1 MLRSTPSSGY
11 HPPVLTVSNLRKQY
25 GDFLA
30 VNNVCFSV
38 SKGECFGLLGPN
50 GAGKTTTISII
61 CGILRPDSGQVLING
76 QQITSDT
83 SPIKQRIG
91 YVPQDLALYEELD
104 AVGNL
109 RLFGALYHL
118 GGDTLRKRIDEAL
131 TLTGLTDRAHEP
143 VSRFSGGMKRRLN
156 IGAALLHDP
165 DLLIFDE
172 PTVGVDPQSRNAI
185 FDTLKTLQ
193 SRGKTLIY
201 TTHYMEEVERLCDRV
216 AIMDHGQIIADDTL
230 PGLRR
235 LLPDRER
242 LQVELTD
249 VGGNGWLEELNTL
262 PGIRLAQL
270 HGTTLTLGI
279 DQIGRDVSTV
289 LTWLDTR
296 NVQIRSASTRHTA
309 LEDIFLH
316 LTGRS
321 LRD

>member
-1 MLRSTPSSGY
+1 
-11 HPPVLTVSNLRKQY
+11 VLIVSNLRKQY

-30 VNNVCFSV
+30 VNNVCLSV
-38 SKGECFGLLGPN
+38 SEGECFGLLGPN

-104 AVGNL
+104 AISNL

-118 GGDTLRKRIDEAL
+118 SGDTLRKRIDEAL
-131 TLTGLTDRAHEP
+131 TLTGLADRAHEP
-143 VSRFSGGMKRRLN
+143 ITRFSGGMKRRLN

-216 AIMDHGQIIADDTL
+216 AIVDHGKRIALGTPREL
-230 PGLRR
+230 IAALRAEHVLEFALSGSVVVDEAP
-235 LLPDRER
+235 LLGIEGVCASARRDGTYR
-242 LQVELTD
+242 LQVE
-249 VGGNGWLEELNTL
+249 ELHL
-262 PGIRLAQL
+262 AMPALLSELRRQGAQL
-270 HGTTLTLGI
+270 AELRTH
-279 DQIGRDVSTV
+279 
-289 LTWLDTR
+289 
-296 NVQIRSASTRHTA
+296 SAT
-309 LEDIFLH
+309 LEDVFVS
-316 LTGRS
+316 LTGRH
-321 LRD
+321 LRDE

>member
-1 MLRSTPSSGY
+1 M
-11 HPPVLTVSNLRKQY
+11 LTVSNLRKQY

-30 VNNVCFSV
+30 VNNVCLSV

-61 CGILRPDSGQVLING
+61 CGILRPDSGQVLIDG
-76 QQITSDT
+76 QPITSDT
-83 SPIKQRIG
+83 SPVKQRIG

-104 AVGNL
+104 AISNL

-118 GGDTLRKRIDEAL
+118 GGDALRKRIDAVL
-131 TLTGLTDRAHEP
+131 TLTGLADRAREP
-143 VSRFSGGMKRRLN
+143 VTRFSGGMKRRLN

-165 DLLIFDE
+165 DLLVFDE
-172 PTVGVDPQSRNAI
+172 PTVGVDSQSRNAI

-193 SRGKTLIY
+193 SHGKTLIY

-216 AIMDHGQIIADDTL
+216 AIMDHGRVIADDTL

-235 LLPDRER
+235 LLPDRDR

-249 VGGNGWLEELNTL
+249 TNANGRLEQLTCL
-262 PGIRLAQL
+262 PGVRLAQL
-270 HGTTLTLGI
+270 HGNTLTVEI
-279 DQIGRDVSTV
+279 DRIGRDVPAI
-289 LTWLDTR
+289 LTWLDTQ
-296 NVQIRSASTRHTA
+296 NFQIRSASTRHTA

>member
-1 MLRSTPSSGY
+1 
-11 HPPVLTVSNLRKQY
+11 VLTVSDLRKQY

-30 VNNVCFSV
+30 VNNVRFSV

-61 CGILRPDSGQVLING
+61 CGILRPDSGQVLIHG
-76 QQITSDT
+76 QQITADT
-83 SPIKQRIG
+83 SPVKQRIG

-104 AVGNL
+104 AIGNL

-118 GGDTLRKRIDEAL
+118 SGDTLRRRIDEAL
-131 TLTGLTDRAHEP
+131 TLTGLADRARDP
-143 VSRFSGGMKRRLN
+143 VTRFSGGMKRRLN

-165 DLLIFDE
+165 DLLILDE

-216 AIMDHGQIIADDTL
+216 AIMDHGRIIANDTL

-235 LLPDRER
+235 LLPDRDR
-242 LQVELTD
+242 LQVELAD
-249 VGGNGWLEELNTL
+249 VGGNGWLEQLTTL
-262 PGIRLAQL
+262 AGVRLADL
-270 HGTTLTLGI
+270 HGTTLTLEI
-279 DQIGRDVSTV
+279 DHIGRDVPTI

-296 NVQIRSASTRHTA
+296 NFHVRSASTRHTA

>member
-1 MLRSTPSSGY
+1 M
-11 HPPVLTVSNLRKQY
+11 LTVSDLRKQF

-30 VNNVCFSV
+30 VNDVCLSV
-38 SKGECFGLLGPN
+38 PKGECFGLLGPN

-61 CGILRPDSGQVLING
+61 CGILRPDSGQVLVDG

-83 SPIKQRIG
+83 SPVKQRIG

-104 AVGNL
+104 AINNL

-118 GGDTLRKRIDEAL
+118 GGDALRRRIDEAL
-131 TLTGLTDRAHEP
+131 TLTGLADRAREP
-143 VSRFSGGMKRRLN
+143 VTRFSGGMKRRLN

-165 DLLIFDE
+165 DLLILDE

-216 AIMDHGQIIADDTL
+216 AIMDHGQVIANDTL

-235 LLPDRER
+235 LLPGRDR
-242 LQVELTD
+242 LQVELAD
-249 VGGNGWLEELNTL
+249 VGGSGRLEQLTTL
-262 PGIRLAQL
+262 AGVRFARLD
-270 HGTTLTLGI
+270 GTTLTLEI
-279 DQIGRDVSTV
+279 DHIGRDVPTI
-289 LTWLDTR
+289 LTWLNTR
-296 NVQIRSASTRHTA
+296 NFHVRSASTRHTA
-309 LEDIFLH
+309 LEDVFLH

>member
-1 MLRSTPSSGY
+1 
-11 HPPVLTVSNLRKQY
+11 VLTVSNVRKQY
-25 GDFLA
+25 GDILA

-61 CGILRPDSGQVLING
+61 CGILRPNSGQVLING

-104 AVGNL
+104 AISNL

-118 GGDTLRKRIDEAL
+118 SGDTLGKRIDEAL
-131 TLTGLTDRAHEP
+131 TLTGLADRTHGP
-143 VSRFSGGMKRRLN
+143 ITRFSGGMKRRLN

-216 AIMDHGQIIADDTL
+216 AIMDHGQIIANDTL

-235 LLPDRER
+235 LLPDRDR

-249 VGGNGWLEELNTL
+249 VGGNGWLEQLTTL
-262 PGIRLAQL
+262 AGVRLAHL
-270 HGTTLTLGI
+270 HGTTLTLEI
-279 DQIGRDVSTV
+279 DHIGRDVPTI
-289 LTWLDTR
+289 LTWLDTQ
-296 NVQIRSASTRHTA
+296 NFHIRSASTRHTA

>member
-1 MLRSTPSSGY
+1 
-11 HPPVLTVSNLRKQY
+11 VLTVSNLRRQY
-25 GDFLA
+25 GNILA

-76 QQITSDT
+76 QQIISDT

-104 AVGNL
+104 AISNL

-118 GGDTLRKRIDEAL
+118 SGDTLGKRIDEAL
-131 TLTGLTDRAHEP
+131 TLTGLADRAHEP
-143 VSRFSGGMKRRLN
+143 ITRFSGGMKRRLN

-216 AIMDHGQIIADDTL
+216 AIMDHGQIIANDTL

-235 LLPDRER
+235 LLPDRDR

-249 VGGNGWLEELNTL
+249 VGSNGLLEQLTTL
-262 PGIRLAQL
+262 AGVRLAHL
-270 HGTTLTLGI
+270 HGTTLTLEI
-279 DQIGRDVSTV
+279 DHIGRDVPTI

-296 NVQIRSASTRHTA
+296 NFHIRSASTHQTA

>member
-1 MLRSTPSSGY
+1 
-11 HPPVLTVSNLRKQY
+11 VLSVSNLRRQY
-25 GDFLA
+25 GDILA

-38 SKGECFGLLGPN
+38 SEGECFGLLGPN

-61 CGILRPDSGQVLING
+61 CGILRPDSGQVLVDG
-76 QQITSDT
+76 QPITSDT
-83 SPIKQRIG
+83 SPVKRRIG

-104 AVGNL
+104 AISNL

-118 GGDTLRKRIDEAL
+118 SGDTLAKRIDEAL
-131 TLTGLTDRAHEP
+131 TLTGLADRAREP
-143 VSRFSGGMKRRLN
+143 ITRFSGGMKRRLN

-216 AIMDHGQIIADDTL
+216 AIMDHGQIIANDTL

-235 LLPDRER
+235 LLPDRDR

-249 VGGNGWLEELNTL
+249 VGGGNGWLEQLTTL
-262 PGIRLAQL
+262 AGVRLAHL
-270 HGTTLTLGI
+270 HGTTLTLEI
-279 DQIGRDVSTV
+279 DHVGRDVPTI

-296 NVQIRSASTRHTA
+296 NFHIRSASTSHTA

>member
-1 MLRSTPSSGY
+1 
-11 HPPVLTVSNLRKQY
+11 VLTVSNLRKQY
-25 GDFLA
+25 GDSLA
-30 VNNVCFSV
+30 VNDLSFSV
-38 SKGECFGLLGPN
+38 PEGECFGLLGPN

-104 AVGNL
+104 AIDNL
-109 RLFGALYHL
+109 RLFGALYRL
-118 GGDTLRKRIDEAL
+118 AGDILRKRIDAAL
-131 TLTGLTDRAHEP
+131 TLTGLADRAREP
-143 VSRFSGGMKRRLN
+143 VNRFSGGMKRRLN

-185 FDTLKTLQ
+185 FDTHKTLQ

-216 AIMDHGQIIADDTL
+216 AIMDHGQVIANDTL

-235 LLPDRER
+235 LLPDRDR

-249 VGGNGWLEELNTL
+249 VGGSSGWIEQLTTL
-262 PGIRLAQL
+262 AGVRLAHL
-270 HGTTLTLGI
+270 HGTTLTLDI
-279 DQIGRDVSTV
+279 DHIGRDVPTV

-296 NVQIRSASTRHTA
+296 NFHIRSASTRHTA
-309 LEDIFLH
+309 LEDVFLH

>member
-1 MLRSTPSSGY
+1 M
-11 HPPVLTVSNLRKQY
+11 LTVSDLRKQY
-25 GDFLA
+25 GDSLA
-30 VNNVCFSV
+30 VNNVCLSV

-61 CGILRPDSGQVLING
+61 CGILRPDSGQVLIDG

-83 SPIKQRIG
+83 SPVKQRIG

-104 AVGNL
+104 AISNL

-118 GGDTLRKRIDEAL
+118 GGDTLHKRIDEAL
-131 TLTGLTDRAHEP
+131 TLTGLADRAREP
-143 VSRFSGGMKRRLN
+143 ITRFSGGMKRRLN

-165 DLLIFDE
+165 DLLVFDE

-185 FDTLKTLQ
+185 FETLKTLR
-193 SRGKTLIY
+193 SRGKTLVY

-216 AIMDHGQIIADDTL
+216 AIMDHGRIIANDTL

-235 LLPDRER
+235 LLPDRDR

-249 VGGNGWLEELNTL
+249 VGGGDGWLE
-262 PGIRLAQL
+262 RLTALAGVRRADL
-270 HGTTLTLGI
+270 HGTTLTLEI
-279 DQIGRDVSTV
+279 DHVGRDVPTI

-296 NVQIRSASTRHTA
+296 NFQVRSASTRHTA

>member
-1 MLRSTPSSGY
+1 
-11 HPPVLTVSNLRKQY
+11 VLTVSNLRKQY

-30 VNNVCFSV
+30 VNDVCFSV

-50 GAGKTTTISII
+50 GAGKTTTISTI
-61 CGILRPDSGQVLING
+61 CGILRPDSGQVLIDG
-76 QQITSDT
+76 QEITSDT

-104 AVGNL
+104 AIGNL

-118 GGDTLRKRIDEAL
+118 TGDTLRGRIDEAL
-131 TLTGLTDRAHEP
+131 TLTGLADRAREP
-143 VSRFSGGMKRRLN
+143 IARFSGGMKRRLN

-165 DLLIFDE
+165 DLLVFDE

-216 AIMDHGQIIADDTL
+216 AIMDHGQVIANDTL

-235 LLPDRER
+235 LLPDRDR
-242 LQVELTD
+242 LHVELTD
-249 VGGNGWLEELNTL
+249 VRGDGWLEQLTTL
-262 PGIRLAQL
+262 AGVRLARL
-270 HGTTLTLGI
+270 DGATLTIEI
-279 DQIGRDVSTV
+279 DHIGRDVPTI
-289 LTWLDTR
+289 LTWLNTH
-296 NVQIRSASTRHTA
+296 NFHIRSASTRHTA

>member
-1 MLRSTPSSGY
+1 M
-11 HPPVLTVSNLRKQY
+11 LTVSNLRKQY

-30 VNNVCFSV
+30 VNNVCLSV
-38 SKGECFGLLGPN
+38 PKGECFGLLGPN

-61 CGILRPDSGQVLING
+61 CGILRPDSGQVLIDG
-76 QQITSDT
+76 RQITSDT

-104 AVGNL
+104 AIGNL

-131 TLTGLTDRAHEP
+131 ALTGLADRAREP
-143 VSRFSGGMKRRLN
+143 VTRFSGGMKRRLN

-165 DLLIFDE
+165 DLLILDE

-216 AIMDHGQIIADDTL
+216 AIMDHGQIIANDTL
-230 PGLRR
+230 PGLRG
-235 LLPDRER
+235 LLPNRDR

-249 VGGNGWLEELNTL
+249 VGGGDGRLEQLTTL
-262 PGIRLAQL
+262 AGVRLADL
-270 HGTTLTLGI
+270 HGTTLTLEI
-279 DQIGRDVSTV
+279 DHIGRDVPTI

-296 NVQIRSASTRHTA
+296 NFHIRSASTRHTA

>member
-1 MLRSTPSSGY
+1 M
-11 HPPVLTVSNLRKQY
+11 LTVSNLRKQY

-30 VNNVCFSV
+30 VNNVCLSV
-38 SKGECFGLLGPN
+38 PKGECFGLLGPN

-61 CGILRPDSGQVLING
+61 CGILRPDSGQVLIDG
-76 QQITSDT
+76 RQITSDT

-104 AVGNL
+104 AIGNL

-131 TLTGLTDRAHEP
+131 ALTGLADRAHEP
-143 VSRFSGGMKRRLN
+143 VTRFSGGMKRRLN

-165 DLLIFDE
+165 DLLILDE

-216 AIMDHGQIIADDTL
+216 AIMDHGRIIADDTL

-235 LLPDRER
+235 LLPDRDR
-242 LQVELTD
+242 LQVELND
-249 VGGNGWLEELNTL
+249 VGGGDARLEQLTAL
-262 PGIRLAQL
+262 AGVRLAHL
-270 HGTTLTLGI
+270 HGATLTLEI
-279 DQIGRDVSTV
+279 DHIGRDVPTI

-296 NVQIRSASTRHTA
+296 NFHIRSASTRHTA

>member
-1 MLRSTPSSGY
+1 
-11 HPPVLTVSNLRKQY
+11 VLTVSNLRKQY

-38 SKGECFGLLGPN
+38 SQGECFGLLGPN

-61 CGILRPDSGQVLING
+61 CGILRPDSGEVLING

-104 AVGNL
+104 AISNL

-118 GGDTLRKRIDEAL
+118 SGDTLRKRIDEAL
-131 TLTGLTDRAHEP
+131 TLTGLADRAREP

-165 DLLIFDE
+165 DLLVLDE

-216 AIMDHGQIIADDTL
+216 AIMDHGQIIANDTL

-235 LLPDRER
+235 LLPDRDR

-249 VGGNGWLEELNTL
+249 VVGGNDWLKQLNSVA
-262 PGIRLAQL
+262 GVRLAHL
-270 HGTTLTLGI
+270 DGTTLTLGI
-279 DQIGRDVSTV
+279 DHIGRDVPTI
-289 LTWLDTR
+289 LTWLDAR
-296 NVQIRSASTRHTA
+296 NVHIRSASTRHTA

>member
-1 MLRSTPSSGY
+1 
-11 HPPVLTVSNLRKQY
+11 VLTVSDLRKRY
-25 GDFLA
+25 GDLPA
-30 VNNVCFSV
+30 VDDVCFSV

-61 CGILRPDSGQVLING
+61 CGILRPDSGRVLIDG
-76 QQITSDT
+76 RQITSDT

-109 RLFGALYHL
+109 RLFGALYRL
-118 GGDTLRKRIDEAL
+118 GGDALRRRIDEAL
-131 TLTGLTDRAHEP
+131 ALTGLADRAREP
-143 VSRFSGGMKRRLN
+143 VARFSGGMKRRLN

-185 FDTLKTLQ
+185 FDTLKALQ

-216 AIMDHGQIIADDTL
+216 AIMDHGRVIANDTL

-235 LLPDRER
+235 LLPDRDR
-242 LQVELTD
+242 LQVELANVRGD
-249 VGGNGWLEELNTL
+249 GSGNGWLEQLTTL
-262 PGIRLAQL
+262 PGVRLVRLDGA
-270 HGTTLTLGI
+270 TLTLEI
-279 DQIGRDVSTV
+279 DHIGRDVPAI
-289 LTWLDTR
+289 LTWLDAR
-296 NVQIRSASTRHTA
+296 NFHVRSASTRHTA

>member
-1 MLRSTPSSGY
+1 M
-11 HPPVLTVSNLRKQY
+11 LTVSNLRKQY

-30 VNNVCFSV
+30 VNNVCLSV
-38 SKGECFGLLGPN
+38 PKGECFGLLGPN

-61 CGILRPDSGQVLING
+61 CGILRPDSGQVLIDG
-76 QQITSDT
+76 RQITSDT

-104 AVGNL
+104 AIGNL

-131 TLTGLTDRAHEP
+131 ALTGLADRAHEP
-143 VSRFSGGMKRRLN
+143 VTRFSGGMKRRLN

-165 DLLIFDE
+165 DLLILDE

-216 AIMDHGQIIADDTL
+216 AIMDHGRIIADDTL

-235 LLPDRER
+235 LLPDRDR
-242 LQVELTD
+242 LQVELTE
-249 VGGNGWLEELNTL
+249 VRGNGWLEQLTTL
-262 PGIRLAQL
+262 AGVRLARL
-270 HGTTLTLGI
+270 HGTTLTLEI
-279 DQIGRDVSTV
+279 DHIGRDVPTI

-296 NVQIRSASTRHTA
+296 NFHIRSASTRHTA

>member
-1 MLRSTPSSGY
+1 M
-11 HPPVLTVSNLRKQY
+11 LTVSNLRKQY

-61 CGILRPDSGQVLING
+61 CGILRPDSGQVLIDG

-104 AVGNL
+104 AISNL

-118 GGDTLRKRIDEAL
+118 SGDTLRRRIDEAL
-131 TLTGLTDRAHEP
+131 TLTGLADRAREP
-143 VSRFSGGMKRRLN
+143 ITRFSGGMKRRLN

-172 PTVGVDPQSRNAI
+172 PTVGVDAQSRNAI

-216 AIMDHGQIIADDTL
+216 AIMDHGQIIANDTL

-235 LLPDRER
+235 LLPDRDR
-242 LQVELTD
+242 LQVELTNVLTD
-249 VGGNGWLEELNTL
+249 VGGDGW
-262 PGIRLAQL
+262 LAQL
-270 HGTTLTLGI
+270 TTLAGVRLARLDGATLTLEI
-279 DQIGRDVSTV
+279 DHIGRDVPTI
-289 LTWLDTR
+289 LTWLNTQ
-296 NVQIRSASTRHTA
+296 NVHIRSASTRHTA

>member
-1 MLRSTPSSGY
+1 M
-11 HPPVLTVSNLRKQY
+11 LTVSNLRKKY

-30 VNNVCFSV
+30 VDNLCLSV
-38 SKGECFGLLGPN
+38 AKGECFGLLGPN

-61 CGILRPDSGQVLING
+61 CGILRPDSGQVLIDG
-76 QQITSDT
+76 QPITSDT

-104 AVGNL
+104 AISNL

-118 GGDTLRKRIDEAL
+118 RGDTLRNRIDAAL
-131 TLTGLTDRAHEP
+131 TLTGLADRAREP
-143 VSRFSGGMKRRLN
+143 VTRFSGGMKRRLN
-156 IGAALLHDP
+156 IGVALLHDP
-165 DLLIFDE
+165 DLLVFDE
-172 PTVGVDPQSRNAI
+172 PTVGVDSQSRNAI

-193 SRGKTLIY
+193 SNGKTLIY

-216 AIMDHGQIIADDTL
+216 AIMDHGQVVADDTL

-235 LLPDRER
+235 LLPDRDR

-249 VGGNGWLEELNTL
+249 TPTDNRLEGLATL
-262 PGIRLAQL
+262 PGVRLSQL
-270 HGTTLTLGI
+270 QGTTLTCEI
-279 DQIGRDVSTV
+279 DHIARDVPTI
-289 LTWLDTR
+289 LTWLNTQ
-296 NVQIRSASTRHTA
+296 NVNIRSASTRHAA